1 MNFIV
6 IKVPQSST
14 KTWCQLE
21 FISRIISCMTN
32 KFLLACGKWMS
43 EGIHTFTET
52 RKMRRATHAKVCD
65 WVVRAWE
72 AVKFLSIKN
81 GFRKAGIASGTDDDA
96 SQTSNISDDKQ
107 ITSTPILDPVLDAQL
122 MDLFNSDTEDED
134 FNGFWTELTY
144 HSSFNTCPSFLLT
157 NQHGA
162 EQSLAQNVATNSH
175 SVKYEM
181 LRFGYGPPVFLL
193 YNFINK
199 V

>member
-1 MNFIV
+1 MHDKQIFIGTWQV
-6 IKVPQSST
+6 DVRGNPYLYWNKKNEEGHPCQSL
-14 KTWCQLE
+14 QLGCA
-21 FISRIISCMTN
+21 S
-32 KFLLACGKWMS
+32 L
-43 EGIHTFTET
+43 
-52 RKMRRATHAKVCD
+52 
-65 WVVRAWE
+65 E

-81 GFRKAGIASGTDDDA
+81 GFRKAGITSGTDDDA

>member
-1 MNFIV
+1 
-6 IKVPQSST
+6 
-14 KTWCQLE
+14 
-21 FISRIISCMTN
+21 
-32 KFLLACGKWMS
+32 MS

-134 FNGFWTELTY
+134 FNGF
-144 HSSFNTCPSFLLT
+144 
-157 NQHGA
+157 
-162 EQSLAQNVATNSH
+162 
-175 SVKYEM
+175 
-181 LRFGYGPPVFLL
+181 
-193 YNFINK
+193 
-199 V
+199 